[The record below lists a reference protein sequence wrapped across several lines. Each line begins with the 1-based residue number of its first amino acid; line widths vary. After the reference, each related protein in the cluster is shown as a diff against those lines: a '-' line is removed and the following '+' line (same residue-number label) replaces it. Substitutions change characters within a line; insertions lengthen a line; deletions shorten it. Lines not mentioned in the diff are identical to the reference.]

1 MMFICVFIRIKKSM
15 VIVIALNVIHQSK
28 EDCVDDVRKPTYVH
42 DTKIYYF
49 QSSLTF
55 SVWYDLSY
63 ILSEKD
69 KTVVR
74 ITIWSVDSVKV
85 ENV

>member
-1 MMFICVFIRIKKSM
+1 MMFICVFIRIKKLM

-28 EDCVDDVRKPTYVH
+28 EDCVDDVRKPMYVH
-42 DTKIYYF
+42 DTKINYF

-55 SVWYDLSY
+55 CVWYDLSY
-63 ILSEKD
+63 ILPEKD